1 MFSSRGMCKTR
12 RIGVFEDVL
21 QVNSSLEVNQIVP
34 LNGSN
39 AVSVEGYSNVDDFV
53 VVNINLF
60 EGSSINS
67 EVFVADREYEV
78 ISIKI
83 IHRSAGQALSNT
95 VIRKVTANT
104 TPILAQFLLDGA
116 NDTIQSAILPVVS
129 IDKNEG
135 IRVQLAGDVSGLSG
149 CVITVVL
156 KQL

>member
-1 MFSSRGMCKTR
+1 MFSSRGMCQVR
-12 RIGVFEDVL
+12 RTGVFEDVL
-21 QVNSSLEVNQIVP
+21 QVKNSLEVNQIAP
-34 LNGSN
+34 LKGSN
-39 AVSVEGYSNVDDFV
+39 SVNIDGYSNVDDFV

-60 EGSSINS
+60 EGSSLNS

-83 IHRSAGQALSNT
+83 IHRSAGQAFSNT

-116 NDTIQSAILPVVS
+116 NDTVQSAILPVVS

-135 IRVQLAGDVSGLSG
+135 IRVQVVGDISGLSG